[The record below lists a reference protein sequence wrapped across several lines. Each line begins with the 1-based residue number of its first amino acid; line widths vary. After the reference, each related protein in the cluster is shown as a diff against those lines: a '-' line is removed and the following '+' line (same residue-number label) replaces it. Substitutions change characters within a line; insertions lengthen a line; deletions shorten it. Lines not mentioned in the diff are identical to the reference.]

1 MPLTDKP
8 SRSTGIYEST
18 CCGSEVRV
26 GRGQAFPKC
35 PACRMT
41 AVWLPVRTIQDS
53 PRTQVSRAGERR
65 QGDRR
70 NGEER
75 RAEDVSEPDTADS

>member
-1 MPLTDKP
+1 
-8 SRSTGIYEST
+8 
-18 CCGSEVRV
+18 
-26 GRGQAFPKC
+26 
-35 PACRMT
+35 MT

-53 PRTQVSRAGERR
+53 PRTQIARAGERR

-75 RAEDVSEPDTADS
+75 RAEDDSEPDTADS